1 MRVERS
7 VSSEL
12 SVDVLISYQGMI
24 LSTAKKYLGKQ
35 YACWAQDV
43 AQDVLLKAWKN
54 GDKFNPSKGAMAN
67 WLYTMTKNAC
77 LDLKVKK
84 INNAELL
91 INEDYYLGS
100 SETDAS
106 LRFSSMKEAIKLAL
120 NELSY
125 RDRSILIMRFYFKC
139 SGKEIA
145 QFLEI
150 PEKNMASYMKRAKE
164 RLRDL
169 LDYADAA

>member
-1 MRVERS
+1 MRVEKS
-7 VSSEL
+7 VNSEL
-12 SVDVLISYQGMI
+12 SVEVLISYQGII

-43 AQDVLLKAWKN
+43 TQDVLLKAWKN
-54 GDKFNPSKGAMAN
+54 GDKFNPSKGAIVN
-67 WLYTMTKNAC
+67 WLYTMTKNTC

-91 INEDYYLGS
+91 INEEYFIDS
-100 SETDAS
+100 SESDAS
-106 LRFSSMKEAIKLAL
+106 LRFSSMKDAIKLAL
-120 NELSY
+120 KELSY
-125 RDRSILIMRFYFKC
+125 RDRTILIMRFYFKC

-150 PEKNMASYMKRAKE
+150 PEKNMASFMKRAKE

-169 LDYADAA
+169 LDYAHAA

>member
-12 SVDVLISYQGMI
+12 SVEVLISYQGMI

-54 GDKFNPSKGAMAN
+54 GDKFNPSKGSMAN

-100 SETDAS
+100 SESDAS

>member
-7 VSSEL
+7 VSNEL
-12 SVDVLISYQGMI
+12 TVEVLISYKGMI

-54 GDKFNPSKGAMAN
+54 GNKFNPSKGAMAN

-77 LDLKVKK
+77 LDLKAKK

-91 INEDYYLGS
+91 SKEDYYLGTLES
-100 SETDAS
+100 DAS

-120 NELSY
+120 NELSH

-164 RLRDL
+164 RLKDL
-169 LDYADAA
+169 LDYAHAA

>member
-1 MRVERS
+1 MSVERS
-7 VSSEL
+7 VGSEL
-12 SVDVLISYQGMI
+12 SVEVLISYQGMI

-54 GDKFNPSKGAMAN
+54 GDKFNPSKGAMVN

-84 INNAELL
+84 INNTEQL
-91 INEDYYLGS
+91 INEEYFIGS
-100 SETDAS
+100 TESDAS
-106 LRFSSMKEAIKLAL
+106 CRFSSMKDTIRLAMK
-120 NELSY
+120 ELSC
-125 RDRSILIMRFYFKC
+125 RDRTILLMRFYFKC

-145 QFLEI
+145 LLLEI

-164 RLRDL
+164 RLRNL
-169 LDYADAA
+169 LDYANAA